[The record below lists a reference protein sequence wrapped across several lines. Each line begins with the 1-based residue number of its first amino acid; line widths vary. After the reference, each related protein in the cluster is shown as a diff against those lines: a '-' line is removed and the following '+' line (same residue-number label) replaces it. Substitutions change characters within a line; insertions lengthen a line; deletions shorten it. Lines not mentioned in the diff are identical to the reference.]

1 MPISETEVEK
11 PAAQGAAMEITVSRQ
26 DLVRELTATQSVV
39 ERKTTIPILSNFL
52 LEAEEDRLNI
62 TATDLDQAIRTST
75 AVKVKKPGSCTVPA
89 RKLYD
94 YIKLLPEGDISIKL
108 LENHWV
114 QIRSGRSNTK
124 IVGMARA
131 NYPQVP
137 EFPAVAATSISLI
150 ALKTLIARTIF
161 AISNEESRYTLNGAL
176 LVIKAESLAMVATD
190 GHRLSYVEK
199 PNENL
204 EGISGEKR
212 VLIPRK
218 ALQEL
223 QQLLTVTEVE
233 KVEFADDEH
242 TLFFRVG
249 HRTLSTRKLSGQF
262 PNFEAVMPRDNT
274 KFAVVRC
281 SELSAAI
288 QRVAQFAD
296 ERSGAIRMRLEGN
309 ELRSAPTQLNQ
320 ARAKTPSTPP
330 TPATPSWWASTRYT
344 FSTSSKPS
352 ATRVKSA
359 SNSRTPSPPA
369 RCVQKTPTPNTSIA
383 TSLCRCGFEEAT
395 QKRQSHSAEV
405 FVPVACQIPPSL
417 WLRSL
422 SPGAATGRVAP
433 ICLPAT
439 GLPHSGHCLVWLPR
453 NILVFTGQ
461 LRDCILVP
469 VCQPR
474 ALALP
479 VTIPRA
485 TQG

>member
-1 MPISETEVEK
+1 MPIVETEVEK
-11 PAAQGAAMEITVSRQ
+11 PAVQGSAMEITVSRQ
-26 DLVRELTATQSVV
+26 ELVKELTATQSVV

-52 LEAEEDRLNI
+52 IEAEGDRLSI
-62 TATDLDQAIRTST
+62 TATDLDQAIRTS
-75 AVKVKKPGSCTVPA
+75 AAAKVKKPGACTIPA

-94 YIKLLPEGDISIKL
+94 YIKLLPDGDISIKL
-108 LENHWV
+108 LDNHWV

-124 IVGMARA
+124 MVGMARA

-137 EFPAVAATSISLI
+137 EFPSVSATSISTL

-199 PNENL
+199 PNEQL

-223 QQLLTVTEVE
+223 QQLLGNTEAE

-274 KFAVVRC
+274 KFAVVRS

-296 ERSGAIRMRLEGN
+296 ERSGAIKLRLEGN
-309 ELRSAPTQLNQ
+309 ELKISSSSTESGESEDTIDTPYSSDPIVVGFNSGYILDFLKALGNEGEVRLEFKDSQSAGQMRPEDPD
-320 ARAKTPSTPP
+320 AEYKY
-330 TPATPSWWASTRYT
+330 RYVLM
-344 FSTSSKPS
+344 PM
-352 ATRVKSA
+352 R
-359 SNSRTPSPPA
+359 
-369 RCVQKTPTPNTSIA
+369 I
-383 TSLCRCGFEEAT
+383 
-395 QKRQSHSAEV
+395 
-405 FVPVACQIPPSL
+405 
-417 WLRSL
+417 
-422 SPGAATGRVAP
+422 
-433 ICLPAT
+433 
-439 GLPHSGHCLVWLPR
+439 
-453 NILVFTGQ
+453 
-461 LRDCILVP
+461 
-469 VCQPR
+469 
-474 ALALP
+474 
-479 VTIPRA
+479 
-485 TQG
+485 

>member
-1 MPISETEVEK
+1 MDSEVEK
-11 PAAQGAAMEITVSRQ
+11 PVASGAAMEITVSRQ
-26 DLVRELTATQSVV
+26 DLVKELTATQSVV

-52 LEAEEDRLNI
+52 IEAEEDRLNI

-75 AVKVKKPGSCTVPA
+75 EAKVKKPGACTIPA

-94 YIKLLPEGDISIKL
+94 YVKLLPDGDISIKL

-124 IVGMARA
+124 MVGMARA

-137 EFPAVAATSISLI
+137 EFPTVAATSISSL
-150 ALKTLIARTIF
+150 ALKTLINRTIF

-176 LVIKAESLAMVATD
+176 LVIKSESLAMVATD

-199 PNENL
+199 PNEVL

-223 QQLLTVTEVE
+223 QQLLSVSDAE

-274 KFAVVRC
+274 KFAVVRS

-296 ERSGAIRMRLEGN
+296 ERSGAIRLRLESNELKISSNSAESGESEDTIDTPYSSDPIAVGFNSGYILDFLKALGN
-309 ELRSAPTQLNQ
+309 EGEVRLEFKDSQSAGQMRPEDPD
-320 ARAKTPSTPP
+320 AEYKY
-330 TPATPSWWASTRYT
+330 RYVLM
-344 FSTSSKPS
+344 PM
-352 ATRVKSA
+352 R
-359 SNSRTPSPPA
+359 
-369 RCVQKTPTPNTSIA
+369 I
-383 TSLCRCGFEEAT
+383 
-395 QKRQSHSAEV
+395 
-405 FVPVACQIPPSL
+405 
-417 WLRSL
+417 
-422 SPGAATGRVAP
+422 
-433 ICLPAT
+433 
-439 GLPHSGHCLVWLPR
+439 
-453 NILVFTGQ
+453 
-461 LRDCILVP
+461 
-469 VCQPR
+469 
-474 ALALP
+474 
-479 VTIPRA
+479 
-485 TQG
+485 